1 MMALLLGAIEAPYE
15 ACSQLARAS
24 EVSWKWS
31 VFSLLLVFL
40 ASLADPVHLS
50 STGRDVTAH
59 PDHVLRAH
67 VIRDLNPNTTP
78 DTKLKQPIFSHIHS
92 SYTRDTER
100 YCEPELILSMSE
112 STRMLAVAEMKHP
125 SLVIEAL
132 CFVSTPMYFNPFAS
146 AARPMGPLLSIGHC
160 VRSLCTRLNLFLISC
175 PLSIIS

>member
-1 MMALLLGAIEAPYE
+1 MDSCEPKCCIHQKEAGKKIRT
-15 ACSQLARAS
+15 AVKA
-24 EVSWKWS
+24 V
-31 VFSLLLVFL
+31 
-40 ASLADPVHLS
+40 LS
-50 STGRDVTAH
+50 PRIPQRGKSPKR
-59 PDHVLRAH
+59 VLRE
-67 VIRDLNPNTTP
+67 NSE
-78 DTKLKQPIFSHIHS
+78 KLIIHS
-92 SYTRDTER
+92 SHTTDTER
-100 YCEPELILSMSE
+100 YCEPGLILSMSE